1 MTPHTGMQDS
11 TKCKRGAQDENT
23 MVGQERCNSNNYIKI
38 PVITF
43 LSHVKLDWDVDANC
57 LVMAGWIKK

>member
-1 MTPHTGMQDS
+1 
-11 TKCKRGAQDENT
+11 

-43 LSHVKLDWDVDANC
+43 LSHVKLDWDVGANC
-57 LVMAGWIKK
+57 LVMAGWVKK